1 MKLNGIY
8 LSAHQKT
15 ITKDMVK
22 AKKKFFEYIPLKAK
36 TCRNNRNSTHIKTKF
51 LIYMAAD
58 KFRITLRSILMTKS
72 SYNGYKIM

>member
-15 ITKDMVK
+15 ITKDMVE

-36 TCRNNRNSTHIKTKF
+36 TCRNNICSTHIKTKF
-51 LIYMAAD
+51 LIYMAAEIQNNSKINFND
-58 KFRITLRSILMTKS
+58 KIIL
-72 SYNGYKIM
+72 